1 MVDAAKAAGAEMV
14 KHQTHIVADE
24 MAGAAKQVIPGN
36 ADVSIYTIMERC
48 ALNEADEL
56 KMKQHTEALG
66 MIWISTPFSRA
77 AFHRLQKFDVP
88 VCACETLLLI
98 CVLRCRDC
106 SLPSESIYQ
115 FRC

>member
-1 MVDAAKAAGAEMV
+1 MVDAAKAAGVEMV

-88 VCACETLLLI
+88 VCL
-98 CVLRCRDC
+98 
-106 SLPSESIYQ
+106 
-115 FRC
+115 